1 VKENASH
8 SQWAQTQ
15 SRAARESI
23 PLSERLGYS
32 PKEFGEANGR
42 SGTWGYRQIYSGK
55 VRVISDAGR
64 LLIPRSEVERFL
76 ASAAEYNPQPK
87 RKSGRSKKGARM

>member
-1 VKENASH
+1 VKEIVSS
-8 SQWAQTQ
+8 SQRAPTR
-15 SRAARESI
+15 SRAARELI
-23 PLSERLGYS
+23 PLSERFGYS

-42 SGTWGYRQIYSGK
+42 SSTWGYRQIYSGK
-55 VRVISDAGR
+55 VKVISDAGR

-87 RKSGRSKKGARM
+87 RKTGRSKKGGAE